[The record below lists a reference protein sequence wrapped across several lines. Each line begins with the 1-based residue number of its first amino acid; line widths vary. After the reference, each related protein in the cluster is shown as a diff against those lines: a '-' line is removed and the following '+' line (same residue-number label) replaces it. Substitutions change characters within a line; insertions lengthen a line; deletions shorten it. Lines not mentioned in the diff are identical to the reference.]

1 MYTQKETPMKIL
13 VLSLALLSAMAH
25 ADNQPLETPGI
36 RETAARL
43 TVYRAGGTPLYMAR
57 AARLVRGDGERIRL
71 RPGRFRTFELAP
83 GTHTLSAD
91 LWDVPGECAIELT
104 VAPGQHRY
112 VEVSP
117 RTTNLAAALPAAAV
131 FDSTPAGMLPTLA
144 VMLAGQAMESSAR
157 ACGGAF
163 SLVEVDPGQAAER
176 MRRLRPAR

>member
-1 MYTQKETPMKIL
+1 MNPRTLAFSLLLLPFSAYAGDSTDVTP
-13 VLSLALLSAMAH
+13 
-25 ADNQPLETPGI
+25 DRQD
-36 RETAARL
+36 AAPRL
-43 TVYRAGGTPLYMAR
+43 TVYRSGGTPLYMAR
-57 AARLVRGDGERIRL
+57 AARLVQGDGERTRL

-91 LWDVPGECAIELT
+91 LWDVPGECTLELT

-117 RTTNLAAALPAAAV
+117 RAANLAAGLPAAAV

-144 VMLAGQAMESSAR
+144 VMLAGQAVESSAR